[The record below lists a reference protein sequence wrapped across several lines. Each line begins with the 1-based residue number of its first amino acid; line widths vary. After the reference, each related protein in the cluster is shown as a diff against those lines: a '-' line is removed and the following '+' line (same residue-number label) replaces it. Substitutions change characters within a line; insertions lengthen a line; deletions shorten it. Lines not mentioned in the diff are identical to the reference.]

1 MAHHTL
7 VMGVCGTGKSTVAS
21 RLAARLGRPFVE
33 ADDHHAAEA
42 IARMARGEALTDADR
57 WGWLDRISGA
67 ALAAGPSVIG
77 CSALKRAYRD
87 RLEATLGPMDVL
99 FLDGPRALI
108 AARMA
113 ARTDHYM
120 PTSLLDSQLATLEP
134 PAGDRVTRL
143 DIAEPVDRL
152 VDAAYHFATRSRT
165 DA

>member
-7 VMGVCGTGKSTVAS
+7 VMGVCGTGKSTVA
-21 RLAARLGRPFVE
+21 RALAARLGRPFIE
-33 ADDHHAAEA
+33 ADDHHAPDA
-42 IARMARGEALTDADR
+42 IARMARGEALTDDDR
-57 WGWLDRISGA
+57 WGWLDRIAEA
-67 ALAAGPSVIG
+67 ADAAGPSVIA
-77 CSALKRAYRD
+77 CSALKHAYRD
-87 RLEATLGPMDVL
+87 RLEGHLGPLDVL

-108 AARMA
+108 ARRMA

-134 PAGDRVTRL
+134 PAGDRVHRL
-143 DIAEPVDRL
+143 DIIDPVDRL